1 MRRLLLLA
9 LSLTAMSACS
19 REACKSEPAGFQLDI
34 AAGAEGSA
42 TRSLTVELVIDGAHY
57 EKSFDLA
64 GQLADGATSLAVTV
78 DGAPSSTFTMRIS
91 TRAYAEPG
99 GRGALLAEAQAD
111 VMNTPDGCNRHSLS
125 LRSATGAD
133 AGPVD
138 LGSADAGSPDA
149 GPEDTSE
156 AADAGAPDTG
166 EAMDA
171 GLPDTGEAMD
181 AEAADSGL
189 LGDVEI
195 SDLPPLD
202 AGFADAEPSDLGA
215 LDGGASICQLPAD
228 PSTAAQYDFENNL
241 SDTSGRGN
249 DGALLGSGSS
259 FVAGPAIAGCGSA
272 LSFSTSGSVVG
283 HGQIPHAPAFQLP
296 LGSIDLYLRRPINPP
311 NRPLAV
317 LAKDSSGNVAGSLA
331 LWLNCDGVVV
341 LKFEGADGNAH
352 YRCSA
357 GTLAPN
363 VWSYVGINFGP
374 GGLDLYVDGVR
385 GERVGRIGLDGAN
398 CNSDI
403 SCGGQSTDGLSGNQ
417 NPWILGA
424 SSQNSPAGSNSNLSS
439 PFRGGAIDR
448 LRISSSTRSF

>member
-1 MRRLLLLA
+1 MRLLALVA
-9 LSLTAMSACS
+9 LSLTALSACS
-19 REACKSEPAGFQLDI
+19 REACKSELAGFQLDI
-34 AAGAEGSA
+34 AAGAEASA
-42 TRSLTVELVIDGAHY
+42 IRSLKVELVIDGAHY
-57 EKSFDLA
+57 EKSFDIA

-78 DGAPSSTFTMRIS
+78 DGAPSSTFALRII

-99 GRGALLAEAQAD
+99 GQGALLAEAQAD
-111 VMNTPDGCNRHSLS
+111 VMSTPDGCNRHSLS
-125 LRSATGAD
+125 LRSASGAD
-133 AGPVD
+133 AGPTD
-138 LGSADAGSPDA
+138 LGSADAGPPDTGPPDA
-149 GPEDTSE
+149 
-156 AADAGAPDTG
+156 G

-171 GLPDTGEAMD
+171 GPPDAGEAMD

-195 SDLPPLD
+195 ADLPPLD

-215 LDGGASICQLPAD
+215 PDGGASICQLPAD
-228 PSTAAQYDFENNL
+228 PFTAAQYDFENNL

-249 DGALLGSGSS
+249 DGALLGSGTS

-283 HGQIPHAPAFQLP
+283 HGQIPDAPAFQLP
-296 LGSIDLYLRRPINPP
+296 TGSIDLYLRRPINPP

-317 LAKDSSGNVAGSLA
+317 LAKDSSGNVAGSIA

-341 LKFEGADGNAH
+341 LKLEGADGNPH

-385 GERVGRIGLDGAN
+385 GERVGRIGLDGVN

-424 SSQNSPAGSNSNLSS
+424 SSQSSPAGSNSNLSS